1 MRGYAVNDQSPEGQ
15 AEKWADREEAHAR
28 QVVTTAKVVVTFWG
42 GIAAT
47 FVATAIQTAGN
58 KCLDRTAAILMLLA
72 VVVTAV
78 VVAVPSRPKA
88 GGHKFK
94 DAQERTQAAEA
105 AAKRAE
111 DLHWLMVI
119 QVVLSGLAGIL
130 AAIGLLT
137 AGG

>member
-1 MRGYAVNDQSPEGQ
+1 VNDQTPEGP
-15 AEKWADREEAHAR
+15 AEKWADREEAHAL

-58 KCLDRTAAILMLLA
+58 KSLDRTAAILMLFA

-78 VVAVPSRPKA
+78 VVAIPSRPKA
-88 GGHKFK
+88 RGYRFI
-94 DAQERTQAAEA
+94 DACDRTQAAEA
-105 AAKRAE
+105 AVKRAK

-119 QVVLSGLAGIL
+119 QVGLSGLAGII

>member
-1 MRGYAVNDQSPEGQ
+1 MNDQSPEDPMS
-15 AEKWADREEAHAR
+15 EKWAEREEAHAR

-42 GIAAT
+42 AIAAT
-47 FVATAIQTAGN
+47 FVATAIQTPSN

-72 VVVTAV
+72 LIVTAV
-78 VVAVPSRPKA
+78 VVAVPSRPRA
-88 GGHKFK
+88 GGDKFK

-119 QVVLSGLAGIL
+119 QVMLSGLAGVI

-137 AGG
+137 AAG